1 LRDALWEHIEKD
13 LIIIGAGING
23 LSAGLA
29 YALNNDLQKK
39 RVLIVEKNPVSGGY
53 VRSFERKGYRFDT
66 CQMISNISDIWI
78 ISVWKLIFT
87 NSNRTSSECSELI
100 HQRTM

>member
-1 LRDALWEHIEKD
+1 MHD

-29 YALNNDLQKK
+29 YALNNDLHKK
-39 RVLIVEKNPVSGGY
+39 RVLIVEKNTVSGGY

-66 CQMISNISDIWI
+66 CQMISNVSDILDYAALAA
-78 ISVWKLIFT
+78 ISAIKDRKP
-87 NSNRTSSECSELI
+87 NKK
-100 HQRTM
+100 